1 MVATCG
7 GTIPGGTA
15 LVNARRLHILR
26 PPPTRPDLRTAPVH
40 MRRLLHGP
48 VALAVLATIASSP
61 AQAQRGRGTL
71 DPATRAAVDSFIVT
85 MRDMAAWAVVTPA
98 AHIPVGGLLDERG
111 NVNSVV
117 GTAPR
122 EEPFTAEP
130 ALVDFR
136 ALLGAGGRSQK
147 SVAIGL
153 GYRVHLDAARDSAA
167 EGIRV
172 EFEHRSGYRGVVTFP
187 FRRTE
192 SGELR
197 YRVETFAPGRLREIA
212 AKRDVTAGPRTQ
224 ALVTPVVDEDERDPA
239 RSAAPPTPARIEEV
253 ARRVVGA
260 APYPTFIT
268 TDATGRPQA
277 RTIQPSAPDSAWTV
291 WFATNPRTRKVS
303 EVQRDGRVA
312 LHWFDQSTLSYVT
325 LIGRARVVRDR
336 ATKAAHWNAA
346 WDAFYP
352 DRDASV
358 VLIAVDAERLEVV
371 SSTLGVSG
379 DAATWRPP
387 TLRIAA
393 PRRR

>member
-1 MVATCG
+1 
-7 GTIPGGTA
+7 
-15 LVNARRLHILR
+15 
-26 PPPTRPDLRTAPVH
+26 
-40 MRRLLHGP
+40 MRRLLH
-48 VALAVLATIASSP
+48 LAVPALIVTAAVP
-61 AQAQRGRGTL
+61 AQAQRARPAP
-71 DPATRAAVDSFIVT
+71 DSATRAAVDSFIIT

-111 NVNSVV
+111 NVQSVV

-147 SVAIGL
+147 SVAVGL
-153 GYRVHLDAARDSAA
+153 GYRVHLDPARDSAA

-197 YRVETFAPGRLREIA
+197 YRVETFAAGQLREIA
-212 AKRDVTAGPRTQ
+212 PKLATPMPRRTR
-224 ALVTPVVDEDERDPA
+224 ALVTPVVDDEPDDA
-239 RSAAPPTPARIEEV
+239 RGAPPSPERLEQV
-253 ARRVVGA
+253 ARRVVAA

-277 RTIQPSAPDSAWTV
+277 RTIQPSPPDSAWTV
-291 WFATNPRTRKVS
+291 WFATNPRTRKVT
-303 EVQRDGRVA
+303 EVQRDARVA

-387 TLRIAA
+387 TLRIR